1 LGKQVRN
8 PLLNEFRMAEHPRRR
23 SDVSARL
30 VDGETVVLDRRADLV
45 HQLNQTASFI
55 WHQCDGQRT
64 AREIADQVVD
74 AFDVDPDTAEA
85 SVKAALQQF
94 EQLGLLERA

>member
-1 LGKQVRN
+1 
-8 PLLNEFRMAEHPRRR
+8 MAEHPKRR

-30 VDGETVVLDRRADLV
+30 VDGETVVLDRQADMV

-64 AREIADQVVD
+64 TREIVDQVVA

-94 EQLGLLERA
+94 ERLGLLEHA

>member
-1 LGKQVRN
+1 
-8 PLLNEFRMAEHPRRR
+8 MAEHPKRR

-30 VDGETVVLDRRADLV
+30 VDGETVVLDRQADMV
-45 HQLNQTASFI
+45 HQLNQSASFI

-64 AREIADQVVD
+64 TREIVDQVVD

-85 SVKAALQQF
+85 SVKAALHQF
-94 EQLGLLERA
+94 ERLGLLERA